1 MRASVCRVG
10 GKGTAEGRSGGSG
23 VTGSDEEAARKKGRS
38 RLLSQEGRGAWVR
51 KPRRVVRMTPT
62 QPPPPTTTKRTVWG
76 HFLILKNCRHLQR
89 SWTGSLEF
97 LTGDR
102 SGSDAAGPARL
113 FPGHHHRASL
123 CLSESE
129 MLDQLRRPPA
139 PGPGPGPPSGWVC
152 EQGRMQ
158 ILMAFMYIPTPHPVN
173 EKG

>member
-1 MRASVCRVG
+1 MRPCAEWGARAQQRG
-10 GKGTAEGRSGGSG
+10 GQ
-23 VTGSDEEAARKKGRS
+23 EALESPGAMRRQRGKKGRS
-38 RLLSQEGRGAWVR
+38 RLLSQEGRGAWAR
-51 KPRRVVRMTPT
+51 KPRRVITMTPT
-62 QPPPPTTTKRTVWG
+62 QPPPPTTTTKRTVWG

-152 EQGRMQ
+152 DRAECR
-158 ILMAFMYIPTPHPVN
+158 F
-173 EKG
+173 